1 MIRETNSVS
10 RKGQQKNSGGAVM
23 DKMDELRVQIEKER
37 KYLDELVR
45 EKADQETV
53 AEQSRL
59 VDRLI
64 DRYYDR

>member
-1 MIRETNSVS
+1 
-10 RKGQQKNSGGAVM
+10 M
-23 DKMDELRVQIEKER
+23 DKMVELRVQIEKER